1 MNIENKSQTVEV
13 IPKKRKGHG
22 GRPRKP
28 VDEKR
33 NPALML
39 RLNKDETAHLQRLI
53 KHSGWTGDPSS
64 FVRDFVLSDNPS
76 PGINFSALNV
86 LESYLTILHAYL
98 QDLQDSVDE
107 ESKYN
112 IEKISEV
119 ISQAAQ
125 SIYKNKRGLQN
136 DK

>member
-1 MNIENKSQTVEV
+1 MNIENESQTVEV
-13 IPKKRKGHG
+13 IPKKRKGNG

-28 VDEKR
+28 LDEKR
-33 NPALML
+33 MPALML
-39 RLNKDETAHLQRLI
+39 RLNKDETTHLQKLI
-53 KHSGWTGDPSS
+53 KNSGWTGDPSS

-76 PGINFSALNV
+76 PGINLSALNV

-107 ESKYN
+107 ERKYH
-112 IEKISEV
+112 IEKINEV
-119 ISQAAQ
+119 INKAAQ

>member
-64 FVRDFVLSDNPS
+64 FVRDFVLSESSS
-76 PGINFSALNV
+76 PVNVSALNV

-98 QDLQDSVDE
+98 QDLQDSVDD
-107 ESKYN
+107 ESKGH
-112 IEKISEV
+112 IEQINKV
-119 ISQAAQ
+119 MNDAAQ
-125 SIYKNKRGLQN
+125 SIYNNK
-136 DK
+136 